1 MGLSWVV
8 LCQLGGWS
16 TLVIVVGCKNRY
28 STTMK
33 ALKISDRVLR
43 LEQLA
48 LRARVS
54 LDLWIGLHL
63 DTAREP
69 FNNALDSFEDYWRFA
84 RSDHED
90 VFIIRI
96 TNLFTQDK
104 RTENFQSLLAAAKKS
119 GEISKDVL
127 VACNAK
133 ILALGD
139 LPQRVALIRNMS
151 SAHQHRSIKRN
162 ELFSQ
167 AKISLNLMTQ
177 YSDTALE
184 LSSMLL
190 RGIGYEPISQSNI
203 IKPADTL
210 AELLD
215 ILEQQQAITSS

>member
-1 MGLSWVV
+1 MV
-8 LCQLGGWS
+8 LD
-16 TLVIVVGCKNRY
+16 CKDRY
-28 STTMK
+28 RAAMK
-33 ALKISDRVLR
+33 ALIINDRVLR
-43 LEQLA
+43 LEQLS

-54 LDLWIGLHL
+54 LDLWIALNL

-69 FNNALDSFEDYWRFA
+69 YTSALDTYEDFWRFA

-90 VFIIRI
+90 IFIIRI

-104 RTENFQSLLAAAKKS
+104 RTENFKSLIAAAKKS

-133 ILALGD
+133 IADLKD
-139 LPQRVALIRNMS
+139 LPQRVALIRNRS
-151 SAHQHRSIKRN
+151 SAHQHRSIRRN
-162 ELFSQ
+162 EIFSQ
-167 AKISLNLMTQ
+167 AKISLNLMTY

-190 RGIGYEPISQSNI
+190 KSIGHEPISSSSI

-210 AELLD
+210 QELLK
-215 ILEQQQAITSS
+215 ILEQQLASA

>member
-1 MGLSWVV
+1 MGLLWVV
-8 LCQLGGWS
+8 LCELWVWS
-16 TLVIVVGCKNRY
+16 TRAIVLGCKYRY
-28 STTMK
+28 SATMK

-69 FNNALDSFEDYWRFA
+69 FINALDTYEDYWRFA

-90 VFIIRI
+90 IFIIRI

-104 RTENFQSLLAAAKKS
+104 RTENFRSLIAAAKKS
-119 GEISKDVL
+119 GEIAKDV
-127 VACNAK
+127 VGACNVK
-133 ILALGD
+133 IVALGD

-151 SAHQHRSIKRN
+151 AAHQHRSIKRN
-162 ELFSQ
+162 ELFSR

-190 RGIGYEPISQSNI
+190 RDIGHEPISQSNI

-210 AELLD
+210 AELLN
-215 ILEQQQAITSS
+215 ILEQRQASA

>member
-1 MGLSWVV
+1 MV
-8 LCQLGGWS
+8 L
-16 TLVIVVGCKNRY
+16 GCKDRY
-28 STTMK
+28 SATMK
-33 ALKISDRVLR
+33 AVTISDRVLR
-43 LEQLA
+43 LEQLS

-54 LDLWIGLHL
+54 LDLWIALHL

-69 FNNALDSFEDYWRFA
+69 FTNALDTYEDFWRFA

-90 VFIIRI
+90 MFIIRI

-104 RTENFQSLLAAAKKS
+104 RTENFKSLIAAAKNS
-119 GEISKDVL
+119 GEIAKDVL
-127 VACNAK
+127 VECNAK
-133 ILALGD
+133 IAELKD

-151 SAHQHRSIKRN
+151 SAHQHRSMKRN

-167 AKISLNLMTQ
+167 AKISLNLMTH

-190 RGIGYEPISQSNI
+190 RGIGHEPISPSNI

-210 AELLD
+210 AELLN
-215 ILEQQQAITSS
+215 ILEQQLVSA